1 MERRLSESKDEEEFL
16 FDDAEESSSGW
27 VPANRLCPR
36 EAARPKIS
44 SSGPFSPMN
53 DDDAGSFPMG
63 RSLIVYDCFKSYSG
77 YGRHTREITRALDKL
92 GIRVNLVGRDAR
104 FDTLDLPASSSIML
118 HVCGP
123 SQVRIAEGMLNVN
136 YTTFEATR
144 IPQNWVR
151 HNLSHDLIIL
161 PSDSSRQ
168 AWMASGVP
176 EEQLRLCPLGVDPGR
191 FHPGVE
197 PLDLGSRRGR
207 RVREY
212 RTRFLNI
219 SAFIAAPRKN
229 IPGLLRVWLKA
240 TNANDDAV
248 LILKLGSYKYR
259 WWWPDRFNRALHA
272 IEREIG
278 KSRKKAAP
286 IVFYDQLLAKS
297 QMPSLYAA
305 ATHYW
310 SMSHGE
316 GWDLSMTEAGATGLH
331 LIAPKHSAYTAYLDE
346 SVAQMIPSKMVPA
359 DFSGGK
365 RFLGKLFAGSE
376 WWQPDE
382 EVAADFVRQAIKT
395 AGDGLPTARARL
407 TKDFT
412 WEQSAKRLIMI
423 LEELHER
430 YGKKF

>member
-1 MERRLSESKDEEEFL
+1 
-16 FDDAEESSSGW
+16 
-27 VPANRLCPR
+27 
-36 EAARPKIS
+36 
-44 SSGPFSPMN
+44 
-53 DDDAGSFPMG
+53 MG

-77 YGRHTREITRALDKL
+77 YGRHVREISRALEKL
-92 GIRVNLVGRDAR
+92 GISVNLVGRDAR

-123 SQVRIAEGMLNVN
+123 SQVKIAEGLLNVN

-144 IPQNWVR
+144 IPETWVK
-151 HNLSHDLIIL
+151 HNLSHDLVIL
-161 PSDSSRQ
+161 PTDSSKQ

-176 EEQLRLCPLGVDPGR
+176 EERLRLCPLGVDPDR

-197 PLDLGSRRGR
+197 PLKLGSRRGR
-207 RVREY
+207 SVLKY
-212 RTRFLNI
+212 KTRFLNA
-219 SAFIAAPRKN
+219 SAFISAPRKN
-229 IPGLLRVWLKA
+229 ILGMLRVWIKA
-240 TNANDDAV
+240 TNANDDAI
-248 LILKLGSYKYR
+248 LILKLGGYKYR
-259 WWWPDRFNRALHA
+259 WWWPDQFKRTLSA

-286 IVFYDQLLAKS
+286 IVFYDQILAES

-316 GWDLSMTEAGATGLH
+316 GWDLPMTEAGAMGLH

-346 SVAQMIPSKMVPA
+346 SVAQMIPSRRIPA
-359 DFSGGK
+359 NFNAGK
-365 RFLGKLFAGSE
+365 RFLRKLFIGSE

-382 EVAADFVRQAIKT
+382 EVAAAFVRQAIRT
-395 AGDGLPTARARL
+395 AGEGLPTASARL
-407 TKDFT
+407 ARDFT
-412 WEQSAKRLIMI
+412 WEQSAKCLIKI

-430 YGKKF
+430 HGKKF